1 MWIAEEICAKC
12 YTNTTFVWKLVQGN
26 VNMSYS
32 TTFVLEIIPRLALLL
47 VVILF
52 FIDFFFS

>member
-12 YTNTTFVWKLVQGN
+12 YTNTAFLQKLIQGN

-32 TTFVLEIIPRLALLL
+32 TMFILEINLRLALLL

-52 FIDFFFS
+52 FH